1 MTSTELVRPLIV
13 NELMTVD
20 KESYFKKLSEWKT
33 IFSSSTA
40 SSEASKVSVNKNK
53 ENEVYVDVIEKVSML
68 FNSSGYLI
76 NSSIDGFIQ
85 MKSYLHG
92 NPTLKLSLNNDLAL
106 ASSSNSSSAGV
117 VLEDC
122 NFH

>member
-20 KESYFKKLSEWKT
+20 KESYFKKLSEWTT

-53 ENEVYVDVIEKVSML
+53 ENEIYVDVV
-68 FNSSGYLI
+68 
-76 NSSIDGFIQ
+76 
-85 MKSYLHG
+85 
-92 NPTLKLSLNNDLAL
+92 
-106 ASSSNSSSAGV
+106 
-117 VLEDC
+117 
-122 NFH
+122 